1 MQPIILASQ
10 SPQRQ
15 AILATLGVPF
25 TAQPADIDEQAI
37 TAATQHLR
45 AKKIAQAKAYKIQAL
60 NPEAIILA
68 GDTYVIHQDRVLEK
82 PQTLI
87 EAKEMLQY
95 QSGKTL
101 ETVTGFCYLDA
112 VHQIEY
118 AETISTIF
126 TFRELSETEIN
137 YYVANEPVLTW
148 SAAFCPAYNSG
159 MALVASSS
167 GSFTGFTHGLPLE
180 VVSEQLRLSGMMLK

>member
-1 MQPIILASQ
+1 MQQIILASQ

-15 AILATLGVPF
+15 AILATLGLPF

-37 TAATQHLR
+37 TAPTQQLR
-45 AKKIAQAKAYKIQAL
+45 AQKIAQAKASKIQTL
-60 NPEAIILA
+60 NPEAIVIA
-68 GDTYVIHQDRVLEK
+68 GDTYVVHQDRVLEK
-82 PQTLI
+82 PKSLA

-101 ETVTGFCYLDA
+101 EALTGVCYLDA
-112 VHQIEY
+112 VHHIEHR
-118 AETISTIF
+118 ETIVTEF
-126 TFRELSETEIN
+126 TFRELSEAEID
-137 YYVANEPVLTW
+137 YYVASEPVLTW

-167 GSFTGFTHGLPLE
+167 GSFTSFTHGLPLE
-180 VVSEQLRLSGMMLK
+180 VVATQLGLSGVAR